1 MCILQ
6 VFFCYSMIRVVYKTC
21 VASKITCTMS
31 CYSCSFHINWNL
43 SISITKTCNVR
54 TRQKNW
60 FSIKKKTSHC
70 KSCVITFFPICQF
83 FSIMIW
89 YICIIFVKHD
99 LIFFK
104 MGKGM
109 SNQILWTAFTTS
121 RSKIHTASVL
131 LYFSYRSMT
140 QFSWLS

>member
-1 MCILQ
+1 MCDYFESIYSSLKRPLSHKLEKF
-6 VFFCYSMIRVVYKTC
+6 VTASKGFFSPFLFTFFYSCCLFHFKLLPFLLKFHFFCWIPF
-21 VASKITCTMS
+21 KIFYFIIQS
-31 CYSCSFHINWNL
+31 
-43 SISITKTCNVR
+43 
-54 TRQKNW
+54 
-60 FSIKKKTSHC
+60 
-70 KSCVITFFPICQF
+70 CQF